1 MLGVEALTLIFLL
14 EQSHFANRFT
24 GKHQENGHIQ
34 FRKSEF
40 GIGIEFI
47 FEF

>member
-1 MLGVEALTLIFLL
+1 MLGVEALALIILL
-14 EQSHFANRFT
+14 EQSHFVDRFA
-24 GKHQENGHIQ
+24 GKHREDGHIQ